1 MRLARH
7 DFNCV
12 VLGLLVLLSV
22 IASHPNGGGLQ
33 LDNYIIQQLQDSEVC
48 TDLGRYIDVLLSSTK
63 GHCDRFPRGIKGN

>member
-12 VLGLLVLLSV
+12 VLGLLVLLSA
-22 IASHPNGGGLQ
+22 IASHPNGGWLQ
-33 LDNYIIQQLQDSEVC
+33 LDNYMIQQLQDSEVC
-48 TDLGRYIDVLLSSTK
+48 TDLGRYIDVLLSSTR

>member
-22 IASHPNGGGLQ
+22 IASHPPVVRQ
-33 LDNYIIQQLQDSEVC
+33 LDNYMMQQLQDSEVC